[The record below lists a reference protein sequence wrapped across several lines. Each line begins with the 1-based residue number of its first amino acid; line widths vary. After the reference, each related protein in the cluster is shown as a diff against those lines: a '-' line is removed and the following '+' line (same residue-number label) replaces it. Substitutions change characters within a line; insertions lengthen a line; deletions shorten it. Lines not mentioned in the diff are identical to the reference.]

1 VDGEDANVVGVFDD
15 VVVPRECAA
24 ERLQVVIGQVVL
36 RESLHARSAGSV
48 LLPELR
54 RRYLL
59 DVADGRGAFLGAV
72 FRGQAL
78 GVVTGLGKRP
88 RVDVVEE
95 LGEFVGYSLRPSGT
109 SR

>member
-1 VDGEDANVVGVFDD
+1 VDGEDANVVGIFDD
-15 VVVPRECAA
+15 IVVPRECAA

-36 RESLHARSAGSV
+36 RESLHARCAGGV

-54 RRYLL
+54 CRYLL
-59 DVADGRGAFLGAV
+59 DVADGGGAFLAAV
-72 FRGQAL
+72 FRGQVL
-78 GVVTGLGKRP
+78 GVLTGQDERP

-95 LGEFVGYSLRPSGT
+95 LGELVGCSLRPSGT